1 MMITGFEALESRL
14 SLRTLTV
21 LHRLNSICRGGELLA
36 TKFSTPTRLTL
47 LLFADDVGDCL
58 DEILSI
64 VKFAVNTGKT
74 DVSDL
79 IEAR

>member
-14 SLRTLTV
+14 SLQPSAV
-21 LHRLNSICRGGELLA
+21 LHRLKSVCRSGELLA
-36 TKFSTPTRLTL
+36 TKFSEPTRLML

-74 DVSDL
+74 DVSYL
-79 IEAR
+79 VEAR

>member
-21 LHRLNSICRGGELLA
+21 LHRLTSWWRSGELLA
-36 TKFSTPTRLTL
+36 TKFFKPTRLML
-47 LLFADDVGDCL
+47 LLFTDDVGDCL
-58 DEILSI
+58 DEILRV

-79 IEAR
+79 IEAG